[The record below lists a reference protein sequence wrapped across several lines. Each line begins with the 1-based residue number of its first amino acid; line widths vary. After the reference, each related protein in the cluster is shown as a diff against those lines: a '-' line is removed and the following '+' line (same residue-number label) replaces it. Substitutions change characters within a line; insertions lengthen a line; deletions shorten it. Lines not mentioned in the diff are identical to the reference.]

1 MKLKKQNII
10 LHQLFIL
17 LCENEYLSVKKI
29 SSILNVS
36 ESTIRRCLIQLNET
50 LAFNQC
56 GKINKKPRRGISLIL
71 TNKEVAERIFA
82 NYELK
87 NLITGENQIYR
98 YLMLILSSNANKI
111 TLNELSEKLYDSLPV
126 VRKNLDTCAK
136 WLHLF
141 DLNMNIKKNY
151 GIYIEGTEENIRLAI
166 KHIAINNDV
175 YNIDESIRYFSKG
188 IDLNLL
194 KRCIYDIESQWNFK
208 FSEESFHSMLI
219 YAALAITRTSLNKLS
234 IAKSE
239 YETVQK
245 YNEYAWS
252 MSLFKEIEDKFY
264 VQISEQEIIYF
275 AIQLLC
281 SHLIHSENFEDNN
294 AYKYDEKIKQFIQR
308 IISVVSD
315 IMNMDLTKDKE
326 LYYGLLNHIRPAIFR
341 MRFEKH
347 STTKLTNFIKEEYKH
362 TYRVSW
368 ALSILFEEYYGINI
382 SSTELSYITLYI
394 QTSIER
400 VSLPINMAL
409 VTELGMGLNQMLV
422 NKIKQAIPKVNKIT
436 IISLHDF
443 NETQFKEYDVVVTT
457 SASNHTNEKIIQISS
472 VLSENGLT
480 LIKQKIEA
488 LKTDQLKEMK
498 KFDVTCHNL
507 FDPRLMF
514 TNIHVED
521 KNQLIKMLSDK
532 LHKLGYISN
541 KYHQSILKREKNI
554 STYIG
559 NGVAI
564 PHGNSAFS
572 NESKLAIAILDE
584 PISWDNENKVDVIF
598 LLAFKISDTTESKKI
613 QLFYKGFLEIIETD
627 DKLDY
632 MKKLSSDDLYKYLLR

>member
-1 MKLKKQNII
+1 
-10 LHQLFIL
+10 
-17 LCENEYLSVKKI
+17 
-29 SSILNVS
+29 
-36 ESTIRRCLIQLNET
+36 
-50 LAFNQC
+50 
-56 GKINKKPRRGISLIL
+56 
-71 TNKEVAERIFA
+71 
-82 NYELK
+82 
-87 NLITGENQIYR
+87 
-98 YLMLILSSNANKI
+98 
-111 TLNELSEKLYDSLPV
+111 
-126 VRKNLDTCAK
+126 
-136 WLHLF
+136 
-141 DLNMNIKKNY
+141 
-151 GIYIEGTEENIRLAI
+151 
-166 KHIAINNDV
+166 
-175 YNIDESIRYFSKG
+175 
-188 IDLNLL
+188 
-194 KRCIYDIESQWNFK
+194 
-208 FSEESFHSMLI
+208 MLI